1 MTKKELEE
9 ELKNIQDDYDSLNKR
24 LNVVSKRIEENIQ
37 LINATL
43 KIEKNKD
50 KTKLLE
56 GLKNEFLY
64 IQNILGLNELTF

>member
-9 ELKNIQDDYDSLNKR
+9 ELKNIQDDYEYLDKR
-24 LNVVSKRIEENIQ
+24 MNEASGRIKENIQ
-37 LINATL
+37 LIDETL
-43 KIEKNKD
+43 KTEKNKD

-64 IQNILGLNELTF
+64 IQNILELNELPF